1 MRQRLLWKLL
11 AVNLPIICVVVAI
24 LWLAIDLLAADYF
37 TMLMKQYNIEPE
49 DTHQMFL
56 DSVHRYFI
64 KAAVVGLVLAFVLS
78 ALLTRRVLKPFS
90 EMAEATRRLAA
101 GDYTARTPV
110 GPSDEIGELAGA
122 FNQMADSLEKLEG
135 LRRTMVA
142 DFAHEL
148 RTPLTNIR
156 GYLEALADGV
166 VTPSKETYDI
176 LQDEIMRLVRLVQD
190 LNQLTHADAA
200 RAYLRRES
208 IDLEEFID
216 RVLALNRHDF
226 SARNIT
232 VDVTLDDDAR
242 RLTGDRDKILQ
253 VLSNLV
259 QNASQYTPD
268 GGRFRVGATH
278 ENGSVQLRF
287 TNTCAGITD
296 ADLPLIFERFH
307 RLDPSR
313 SRDTGGAGIGLSIVK
328 QLTEAHGG
336 KATVAVNDTDISFTV
351 TFPDNGPA
359 TGPQSLQNL

>member
-1 MRQRLLWKLL
+1 MKQRLLWKLL
-11 AVNLPIICVVVAI
+11 AINLPIICVVIAV
-24 LWLAIDLLAADYF
+24 LWMAIDLLAADYF

-56 DSVHRYFI
+56 DAVHRYFI
-64 KAAVVGLVLAFVLS
+64 KAAVIGLVLAFILS

-101 GDYTARTPV
+101 GDYTARTPI
-110 GPSDEIGELAGA
+110 GPSDEIGELAAA

-200 RAYLRRES
+200 RAYIRREP
-208 IDLEEFID
+208 IDLAEFID
-216 RVLALNRHDF
+216 RVLTLNRHEF

-232 VDVTLDDDAR
+232 VDVDLDRDAR
-242 RLTGDRDKILQ
+242 HMNGDRDKVLQ

-268 GGRFRVGATH
+268 GGHFHVGTTH

-287 TNTCAGITD
+287 TNTCNGISE
-296 ADLPLIFERFH
+296 ADLPAIFERFH

-313 SRDTGGAGIGLSIVK
+313 SRDTGGAGIGLSIVR

-336 KATVAVNDTDISFTV
+336 KASVAVNETEITFTV
-351 TFPDNGPA
+351 AIPDNGPS
-359 TGPQSLQNL
+359 TGPKSLQNL

>member
-1 MRQRLLWKLL
+1 MKQRLLWKLL
-11 AVNLPIICVVVAI
+11 AVNLPIICVVVAL

-56 DSVHRYFI
+56 DAVHRYFI
-64 KAAVVGLVLAFVLS
+64 KAAVIGLVLAFILS

-135 LRRTMVA
+135 LRRAMVA

-200 RAYLRRES
+200 RAFLRRES
-208 IDLEEFID
+208 IDLAEFVD
-216 RVLALNRHDF
+216 RVLTLNRHEF

-232 VDVTLDDDAR
+232 VDVNLDRDAQR
-242 RLTGDRDKILQ
+242 VTGDRDKILQ

-268 GGRFRVGATH
+268 GGRFRIGAAH
-278 ENGSVQLRF
+278 GIDLVQLSF

-296 ADLPLIFERFH
+296 TDLPLIFERFH

-336 KATVAVNDTDISFTV
+336 KAMVAVNGTEITFTV
-351 TFPDNGPA
+351 AFPDSSPTSA
-359 TGPQSLQNL
+359 PKSLQNL